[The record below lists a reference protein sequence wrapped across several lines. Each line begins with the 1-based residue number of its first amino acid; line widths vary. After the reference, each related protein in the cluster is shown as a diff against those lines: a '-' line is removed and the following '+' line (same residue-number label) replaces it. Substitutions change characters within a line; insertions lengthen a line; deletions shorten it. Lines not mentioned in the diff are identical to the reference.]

1 MDKRDFLI
9 EIGVEELPAEHIAPA
24 IDFMHQSLKQLLQD
38 SRLACL
44 SIKQASTPRRI
55 ALLATGVD
63 VFQADIEIQKSGP
76 ARKICYDDSGKM
88 TPAALGF
95 LKKNNASEE
104 DAYIESTEKGE
115 FIALKYTQKGLAT
128 SEILQNWATTMI
140 PQIPCAKRMIWKT
153 QQLSFSRPI
162 RWILALWGR
171 EVLPIVFDGICSG
184 NISYGHRLR
193 GMYKAIELKQAAD
206 YFEALAAEW
215 VLADRDARKQ
225 VIQSQLS
232 EVLPQG
238 FSVVPDEKLL
248 NTVCDMVE
256 YPTAVLAHFEEYYLK
271 LPAKIITSTISQNQK
286 YFSVED
292 ADGKLS
298 NTFVFIS
305 NGDPLH
311 EDVIRSGNEKVVKP
325 RLADA
330 LWYFDEDTKHPLDH
344 YLPKLSDVVFHSKLG
359 TVAAKSQRVEQ
370 ITEYICQ
377 SLNFDSE
384 ITAQALRT
392 AKLAKADLVT
402 LMLGE
407 KEFTKL
413 QGYIGKQYATACG
426 ESPEVADGIYEHY
439 MPRGQNDELP
449 SSICGAVVAVADK
462 MDTVCGIIGIGLM
475 PTGSADPYALR
486 RAANGIVQIIA
497 DRKWNID
504 LIQLISYCLA
514 QIEVVDAGDEKL
526 LNSLIGFFRQR
537 IVWLMKQL
545 DLSYDVIESV
555 MYIDPRNIVEL
566 QNRAS
571 ALQHIRAEA
580 DFIKLVIGFKRV
592 SNIISAVTDHS
603 IPNPEL
609 FELAAEGALFAALQ
623 NLHTAIDAEFVRQN
637 YPGILQHL
645 IAMGANIDAFFEEV
659 LVNCENEDLR
669 RNRYALLSMVRAE
682 FLRFADLSLIV
693 VEND

>member
-24 IDFMHQSLKQLLQD
+24 IDFMYQSFKQLLQD
-38 SRLACL
+38 SRLDCL

-55 ALLATGVD
+55 ALLALGVD
-63 VFQADIEIQKSGP
+63 VYQADIEIQKSGP

-95 LKKNNASEE
+95 LKKNNASAE

-128 SEILQNWATTMI
+128 AEILQNWATGMI
-140 PQIPCAKRMIWKT
+140 SQIPCAKRMIWKT

-162 RWILALWGR
+162 RWILALWDTD
-171 EVLPIVFDGICSG
+171 VLPIAFDGIQSG

-193 GMYKAIELKQAAD
+193 GMYKTIEIKQAAA
-206 YFEALAAEW
+206 YFDVLAAEW
-215 VLADRDARKQ
+215 VIADRDARRQ
-225 VIQSQLS
+225 VIQTQLS
-232 EVLPQG
+232 DILPQG

-248 NTVCDMVE
+248 STVCDMVE
-256 YPTAVLAHFEEYYLK
+256 YPTAVLAHFEEFYLK

-286 YFSVED
+286 YFSVEGPE
-292 ADGKLS
+292 GKLS
-298 NTFVFIS
+298 NIFVFIS
-305 NGDPLH
+305 NGDPRYS
-311 EDVIRSGNEKVVKP
+311 DVIRSGNEKVVKP

-330 LWYFDEDTKHPLDH
+330 LWYFDEDTKYPLDH
-344 YLPKLSDVVFHSKLG
+344 YLPKLSEVVFHSKLG
-359 TVAAKSQRVEQ
+359 TVADKSKRVER
-370 ITEYICQ
+370 ITGYICQ
-377 SLNFDSE
+377 SLDFDAQA
-384 ITAQALRT
+384 TAQALRT
-392 AKLAKADLVT
+392 AQLAKADLVT

-413 QGYIGKQYATACG
+413 QGYIGKQYATAGG
-426 ESPEVADGIYEHY
+426 ETQEVADGIYEHY

-449 SSICGAVVAVADK
+449 SSVCGAVVAVADK

-504 LIQLISYCLA
+504 LIQLIQYCLD
-514 QIEVVDAGDEKL
+514 QIDVVDASDAKL
-526 LNSLIGFFRQR
+526 QNSLIGFFRQR
-537 IVWLMKQL
+537 IVWLLKQQ
-545 DLSYDVIESV
+545 DLSYDVIDSV
-555 MYIDPRNIVEL
+555 MCIDPRSIVEL

-571 ALQHIRAEA
+571 ALQQIRSEA
-580 DFIKLVIGFKRV
+580 DFVKLVIGFKRV
-592 SNIISAVTDHS
+592 SNIIAAVTEHS
-603 IPNPEL
+603 NPNPEL
-609 FELAAEGALFAALQ
+609 FELAEEGALLVALQ
-623 NLHTAIDAEFVRQN
+623 TLHQAIDVEFVRHN
-637 YPGILQHL
+637 YPGILLHL
-645 IAMGANIDAFFEEV
+645 VAMGANIDAFFDAV